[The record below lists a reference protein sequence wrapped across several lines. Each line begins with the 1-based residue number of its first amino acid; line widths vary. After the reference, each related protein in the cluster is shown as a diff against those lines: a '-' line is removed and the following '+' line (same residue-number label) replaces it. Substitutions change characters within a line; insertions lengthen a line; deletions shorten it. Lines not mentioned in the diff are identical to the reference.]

1 MTGSSMLRRN
11 VWGLGGDDWPD
22 PILWYARGVSA
33 MQSKPLADSLSWRF
47 FAAIHGFD
55 PDSWGEFGYYDA
67 KHDSLPATTDL
78 DLYWGQCWHGS
89 WYFLPWHRGYLI
101 AFEAAVRAQIVALNG
116 PADWTLPYWNYFAS
130 GQQAIPPAF
139 ASTTCP
145 DGGANPLYVTARY
158 GRNSD
163 GVVVIPLDDPD
174 FDISLDALDDPVFA
188 GSADGGVQGFGGAD
202 TGATHSGGTPHGHLE
217 SDPHDLIHVLIGGID
232 KPGVMSSPVTA
243 GLDPIF
249 WLHHANIDRLWE
261 VWRRN
266 PPTHTDPTDAS
277 WLKGP
282 APAGGPAFV
291 MPLAATTT
299 GQGPTNWSYTPAQ
312 MSDLGSLNYG
322 YDDYEDDGTTQRS
335 RRPMRARP
343 TPDRRRARG
352 RELAMPESTSPGEAK
367 LIGATRGSMNIIGR
381 ESTTSLHLTSPDV
394 PPRGQLRARSAEAE
408 PQPERVYLNLENI
421 TAARDGAI
429 LRVYVGGPG
438 GVDEQVAGSVALFG
452 AAPQT
457 RTGGGTANDGL
468 TAILDITDLVQDLNP
483 SENEL
488 NELSIRVV
496 PVAQLDADSDVKI
509 GRLSLYTQSQ

>member
-1 MTGSSMLRRN
+1 
-11 VWGLGGDDWPD
+11 
-22 PILWYARGVSA
+22 
-33 MQSKPLADSLSWRF
+33 
-47 FAAIHGFD
+47 
-55 PDSWGEFGYYDA
+55 
-67 KHDSLPATTDL
+67 
-78 DLYWGQCWHGS
+78 
-89 WYFLPWHRGYLI
+89 
-101 AFEAAVRAQIVALNG
+101 
-116 PADWTLPYWNYFAS
+116 
-130 GQQAIPPAF
+130 
-139 ASTTCP
+139 
-145 DGGANPLYVTARY
+145 
-158 GRNSD
+158 
-163 GVVVIPLDDPD
+163 
-174 FDISLDALDDPVFA
+174 
-188 GSADGGVQGFGGAD
+188 
-202 TGATHSGGTPHGHLE
+202 
-217 SDPHDLIHVLIGGID
+217 
-232 KPGVMSSPVTA
+232 
-243 GLDPIF
+243 
-249 WLHHANIDRLWE
+249 

-394 PPRGQLRARSAEAE
+394 PPRGQLRARGAEAE

-468 TAILDITDLVQDLNP
+468 TAILDITDLAQDLNL
-483 SENEL
+483 SDNEL

-496 PVAQLDADSDVKI
+496 PVAQLDAESDVKI